1 MTRLD
6 RFWGEHVAGDT
17 REWFWGICEVCGDSD
32 LVTKD
37 KVGRSICHYC
47 VTNGKGKGKKG
58 KVDEWILR
66 YRKRKAIGVK
76 R

>member
-1 MTRLD
+1 MITVD
-6 RFWGEHVAGDT
+6 KFWGEHVAGDT

-37 KVGRSICHYC
+37 KLGRSICHYC
-47 VTNGKGKGKKG
+47 LKNNNGKRPN
-58 KVDEWILR
+58 VNERALR
-66 YRKRKAIGVK
+66 YQKRKAIGVK

>member
-6 RFWGEHVAGDT
+6 RFWGEHVAGDK
-17 REWFWGICEVCGDSD
+17 REWFWGICEICGGSD

-37 KVGRSICHYC
+37 KLGRSICHYC
-47 VTNGKGKGKKG
+47 VTNHAGKKC
-58 KVDEWILR
+58 KADEWVLR
-66 YRKRKAIGVK
+66 YRKRKAMGVK